1 MNSPGNG
8 EDEDNDGP
16 DPAGL
21 GPLDDAGQE
30 TAQVVAD
37 VEEQE
42 AGHRDKELGRPV
54 ALSHGRLNLN
64 TSEIVKCNYG
74 TNRKKISGR
83 LGEKQEC
90 RLIYRTPFIN
100 NSNYEIFFCIPQN
113 YGRNYVRD
121 WKVWGKT
128 T

>member
-64 TSEIVKCNYG
+64 TSEIVTC
-74 TNRKKISGR
+74 
-83 LGEKQEC
+83 Q
-90 RLIYRTPFIN
+90 
-100 NSNYEIFFCIPQN
+100 
-113 YGRNYVRD
+113 V
-121 WKVWGKT
+121 
-128 T
+128 